1 MFGGGN
7 LFSTQQ
13 KLCKIHVSKDSVIEL
28 SHKKNDFFTASWDW
42 RAAISITAVYNQL
55 IFHT

>member
-13 KLCKIHVSKDSVIEL
+13 KLCKIHVSRDSVIEL
-28 SHKKNDFFTASWDW
+28 SHKENDFFSLPPGTGERQSLLLQFT
-42 RAAISITAVYNQL
+42 IN
-55 IFHT
+55 